1 VKLFLNTF
9 DYTQPTDTERA
20 VSLVAVNQNASFI
33 AGGTTLLD
41 LMKLNVQSPLS
52 LVSINDL
59 GLNRIE
65 KHLSGALKIGA
76 MVRMS
81 DAAVDPLI
89 VNSFPVISEALVA
102 SASPQLRNM
111 ASIGGNLMQR
121 TRCYYFRDTSFA
133 CNKREPGSGC
143 PAIDGY
149 NRMHAVLGTSNKCI
163 ATHASD
169 LCVAL
174 AALDATIRVKGK
186 RGAERTIPLNEF
198 YLEPGDTPEKENVL
212 EHGEL
217 ITAVDV
223 PHLSYSKKSHYLKV
237 RDRSS
242 YEFALVSVASAIDI
256 KSNSIKSARIAL
268 GGVATK
274 PWRAYEA
281 EQSLSGKTPIEES
294 FRSAAEIALRNAKP
308 SVDNAFKVELAKRAI
323 VKALT
328 TVSQRSE

>member
-1 VKLFLNTF
+1 LNAF
-9 DYTQPTDTERA
+9 AYSQPTDIERA
-20 VSLVAVNQNASFI
+20 ISIVTENKNASFI
-33 AGGTTLLD
+33 AGGTTLFD
-41 LMKLNVQSPLS
+41 LMKLNVQSPSS

-59 GLNRIE
+59 GLNKIE
-65 KHLSGALKIGA
+65 KHLGGALKIGA

-81 DAAVDPLI
+81 DAAVDPLL
-89 VNSFPVISEALVA
+89 VNNFPIISEALLA

-149 NRMHAVLGTSNKCI
+149 NRMHAVLGTSEKCI
-163 ATHASD
+163 ATHPSD

-186 RGAERTIPLNEF
+186 NGVERTVPLNEF
-198 YLEPGDTPEKENVL
+198 YFEPGNTPEKENVL

-217 ITAVDV
+217 ITWVDV
-223 PHLSYSKKSHYLKV
+223 PHLSYSKRSHYLKV
-237 RDRSS
+237 RDRAS
-242 YEFALVSVASAIDI
+242 YEFALVSVAAAMDI
-256 KSNSIKSARIAL
+256 KNNSIRVARIAL
-268 GGVATK
+268 GGVGTK
-274 PWRAYEA
+274 PWRAFEA
-281 EQSLSGKTPIEES
+281 EQNLAGKPPNEAS
-294 FRSAAEIALRNAKP
+294 FRAAADIALRNAKP
-308 SVDNAFKVELAKRAI
+308 RGDNAFKVELAKRAI
-323 VKALT
+323 IKALT